1 MSQEERVEE
10 SQCCSNLT
18 FNYSLAKDVIC
29 IAQQMNV
36 LNNNN
41 KFKPFSH
48 PIQLSSMN
56 YFFLKD
62 FLALDSKKPV
72 YEELK
77 AIQDQIEKI
86 LIILDGVWE
95 KLDLEAIGI
104 PLNENDKRYCIL
116 LTTCNQAICTSMN
129 CQSMIELSMLNEDEG
144 WTLFKQRAQI
154 DDDSL
159 EDLREVAKRVFDKC
173 KGLLVAIVTVAR
185 TLKEKTC
192 TSWELTF
199 LRLETSESIDVQ
211 EGLTRSINIENCS
224 KLKTFFSA
232 TTVTSLPKLQQLV
245 VKDCNKWEEIIFLD
259 SDQAGQFRNLYPLS
273 NPDCFAKPRSVQIE
287 RCNSLKTIFITT
299 IVTSLPELLVKD
311 CDKWME
317 IISLDLVEARQVGN
331 QSASSKQICF
341 PKLQRIQIESC
352 KKLKTILFATIAT
365 SLPELEKI
373 VVKNRNDWE
382 GIVYLD
388 SEEARKHRN
397 LTVASQ
403 EVCFPKLKKIEIK
416 KCNKLKAIFSKTI
429 VTSPPKLE
437 ELAVKDCHKLE
448 EIISLDS
455 EEARQLRDICSFPTN
470 LFPYGLE
477 Y

>member
-1 MSQEERVEE
+1 MNELSACDYNNFEDII
-10 SQCCSNLT
+10 SS
-18 FNYSLAKDVIC
+18 DVDE
-29 IAQQMNV
+29 AQQHSNV
-36 LNNNN
+36 RAHFPQFSLN
-41 KFKPFSH
+41 
-48 PIQLSSMN
+48 L
-56 YFFLKD
+56 
-62 FLALDSKKPV
+62 
-72 YEELK
+72 
-77 AIQDQIEKI
+77 
-86 LIILDGVWE
+86 G
-95 KLDLEAIGI
+95 
-104 PLNENDKRYCIL
+104 
-116 LTTCNQAICTSMN
+116 
-129 CQSMIELSMLNEDEG
+129 
-144 WTLFKQRAQI
+144 
-154 DDDSL
+154 
-159 EDLREVAKRVFDKC
+159 
-173 KGLLVAIVTVAR
+173 
-185 TLKEKTC
+185 
-192 TSWELTF
+192 
-199 LRLETSESIDVQ
+199 
-211 EGLTRSINIENCS
+211 SINIENCS